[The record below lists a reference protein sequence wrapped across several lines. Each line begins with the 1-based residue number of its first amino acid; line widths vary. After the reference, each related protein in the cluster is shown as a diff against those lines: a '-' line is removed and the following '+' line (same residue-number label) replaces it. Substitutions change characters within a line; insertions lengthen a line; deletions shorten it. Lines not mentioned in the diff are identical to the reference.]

1 MGVEM
6 TETYPVVIG
15 ICLDAEAIWTGQNPE
30 AADRPCMLSQGAFA
44 VQEGLAP
51 LLDVLDRVGV
61 RATFY
66 VPGVTAERYPDA
78 VRRIHGRG
86 HEIASH
92 TYAHRSVLSLS
103 AAEEREDL
111 LRGLDVLAG
120 IIGAR
125 ARTWRSASW
134 EFSRHTL
141 GYLLDA
147 GVTVSA
153 NFHDRLRP
161 YRHLRDGVP
170 VDLVELPVQWHLA
183 DAPYFR
189 HGGQIGRVLQS
200 AAAVEA
206 IWTEE
211 FDGLYDMPGTF
222 YHPTLHVQLIG
233 HPGRLRMLERHLRYV
248 KSRPGCVFLTAQ
260 EVAARVPA

>member
-1 MGVEM
+1 M
-6 TETYPVVIG
+6 TDFYPVAIG

-30 AADRPCMLSQGAFA
+30 AINRPCMLSQGAFA
-44 VQEGLAP
+44 VKEGLHP
-51 LLDVLDRVGV
+51 LLDVLERVGA

-78 VRRIHGRG
+78 VRAIQGRG
-86 HEIASH
+86 HELASH
-92 TYAHRSVLSLS
+92 TYAHRSVVLMSPE
-103 AAEEREDL
+103 EERDDL
-111 LRGLDVLAG
+111 LRGLDVLAAITG
-120 IIGAR
+120 ER

-134 EFSRHTL
+134 EFSAHTL
-141 GYLLDA
+141 DYLLEA
-147 GVTVSA
+147 GVTASA

-161 YRHLRDGVP
+161 YRHEKDGKP
-170 VDLVELPVQWHLA
+170 VKVVELPVQWHLA

-189 HGGQIGRVLQS
+189 YGGQVGRVLQS

-222 YHPTLHVQLIG
+222 YHPTLHVQFIG
-233 HPGRLRMLERHLRYV
+233 HPGRLRMLERHLNYV
-248 KSRPGCVFLTAQ
+248 KSRPGVSFLTAQ
-260 EVAARVPA
+260 DVAARVP